1 MRHRYRLLTFKKYGR
16 EYLSLVVEYQDEHGA
31 WHSKVVKSYGTS
43 TSQKL
48 VQAQNNLEELER
60 LASSEDTPIPV
71 GTVDEAIW
79 VNFYQ
84 TVRNPLKTLPVIP
97 FGTVSDLSHLVASI
111 ISDVSGDLA
120 AQINVTQPT
129 MEHDE
134 KQWFLQ
140 WLSGLSQ
147 EEQKA
152 ILAYQWKYKLLNN
165 R

>member
-1 MRHRYRLLTFKKYGR
+1 
-16 EYLSLVVEYQDEHGA
+16 
-31 WHSKVVKSYGTS
+31 
-43 TSQKL
+43 
-48 VQAQNNLEELER
+48 
-60 LASSEDTPIPV
+60 
-71 GTVDEAIW
+71 
-79 VNFYQ
+79 
-84 TVRNPLKTLPVIP
+84 
-97 FGTVSDLSHLVASI
+97 
-111 ISDVSGDLA
+111 VSGDLA